1 MSKTL
6 SPLRYPGGK
15 SRGAEKIFE
24 YIPARTKNICS
35 PFFGGGSVEL
45 LCAKNGMNVYGYD
58 AFLPLV
64 DFWKCLIKRPKELA
78 ILVAGWWSTGT
89 NGLSKDFEAQKEY
102 NKLKAELLSSKI
114 SQLERAALFYV
125 INRTSFSG
133 STLSGGVTEGNPRFT
148 ASSVD
153 RILEF
158 KTLND
163 TKNISI
169 NCLDFRVSI
178 KKNRRKMMYLDPPY
192 WLKTNLYGKK
202 GDLNFQEK
210 DHVDLFNLLSKCKK
224 WVLSYN
230 DSKIIR
236 ETYKDYEI
244 VPLEWAYGMKNYS
257 GKKSENKKKKSMPK
271 SSEVLILSKDV
282 EKTLRL

>member
-1 MSKTL
+1 MTKNL

-24 YIPARTKNICS
+24 YIPAGTKDICS

-58 AFLPLV
+58 KFLPLV
-64 DFWKCLIKRPKELA
+64 DFWKCLIKRPEELA

-89 NGLSKDFEAQKEY
+89 NGLSEGFETGEEY
-102 NKLKAELLSSKI
+102 RKLKTELLSTKM

-133 STLSGGVTEGNPRFT
+133 SALSGGVTPGNPRFT

-158 KTLND
+158 KTLNE
-163 TKNISI
+163 TKNISM
-169 NCLDFRVSI
+169 NCLDFRESI
-178 KKNRRKMMYLDPPY
+178 KKNTKTMMYLDPPY
-192 WLKTNLYGKK
+192 WLKTKLYGKE

-210 DHVDLFNLLSKCKK
+210 DHLELFEILSKCKK
-224 WVLSYN
+224 WILSYN
-230 DSKIIR
+230 DSEKVREIYHDYRII
-236 ETYKDYEI
+236 
-244 VPLEWAYGMKNYS
+244 PLEWAYGMKNYS
-257 GKKSENKKKKSMPK
+257 GPKNDDKKKKSMPK
-271 SSEVLILSKDV
+271 SSEVLILSDGI
-282 EKTLRL
+282 